1 MVKLQIKQDKPRLLK
16 LCDQKE
22 EMELF
27 ENKIRNQ
34 MFSMEF
40 AVRSLALMANYEQ
53 MAYEDTI
60 STAKRAWDKPIIE
73 DFVKEAEHRSSLDLG
88 TKINIKKVRMT
99 RSMLYVYNQKDKQI
113 KIVSKNYDS
122 GIK

>member
-1 MVKLQIKQDKPRLLK
+1 
-16 LCDQKE
+16 
-22 EMELF
+22 MELF